1 MAHMGIGTAA
11 GEKRAS
17 EAAKQAVESPLLET
31 SIDGAKG
38 ILMNITGGP
47 DLSLLEVNEAA
58 ELIQQSADPDANII
72 FGADIDESMGDA
84 LRITVIATGFDK
96 AEVGKPGAQQP
107 LVFGSRPAAAPRAY
121 SAPQSFAPQTFVA
134 QQTVPASAENAFSAR
149 PYAQLQ
155 DDDIPAPEAPEK
167 KESTFTEQDIR
178 REYTNRPAN
187 KLDIPAFLRK

>member
-1 MAHMGIGTAA
+1 MALCSLI
-11 GEKRAS
+11 
-17 EAAKQAVESPLLET
+17 QLQSPLLET

-38 ILMNITGGP
+38 ILINITGGP

-58 ELIQQSADPDANII
+58 ELIQQSADPEANII

-96 AEVGKPGAQQP
+96 AEVGKQSAQQP
-107 LVFGSRPAAAPRAY
+107 LVFGSSRPNPAPRAY
-121 SAPQSFAPQTFVA
+121 SAPQTFAPQTFA
-134 QQTVPASAENAFSAR
+134 QTTVPASAENAFSAR

-155 DDDIPAPEAPEK
+155 DDDIPAPEAEPK